1 MAPVSQIFESQK
13 RPLTVHSDSANI
25 RVSEMNGGGAAEEE
39 EMKPTKRVAMS
50 RAVVEHFRAFADG
63 SGTDCIVSC
72 AGFRFSFNTLG
83 EGKVTRHGIGGG
95 GAGAP
100 RAGAGAG

>member
-1 MAPVSQIFESQK
+1 
-13 RPLTVHSDSANI
+13 
-25 RVSEMNGGGAAEEE
+25 MNGGGAAEEE

-83 EGKVTRHGIGGG
+83 EGKVTRHGIGGRSSDYTRDVR
-95 GAGAP
+95 GAAEKAQAAYIAH
-100 RAGAGAG
+100 RDQALTTEWFRLNAEMYA